1 VKDTSRASDGANV
14 GSEYLLGTIAHHI
27 DAMGAGSASAPFRG
41 FSGDTTR
48 TSAHGPVAVP
58 TNDVL
63 PAVRT
68 HDLPDK
74 PGYPQAYSTYQGGN

>member
-1 VKDTSRASDGANV
+1 VKDTSRASDGASV
-14 GSEYLLGTIAHHI
+14 GSEYLLGTIAGHLDPM
-27 DAMGAGSASAPFRG
+27 DAGTALVPFRG

-58 TNDVL
+58 TTDVL

-68 HDLPDK
+68 MDLPDK
-74 PGYPQAYSTYQGGN
+74 PGYPQAFRTYQGGN